1 MRTAVPPRS
10 PFLLILLALL
20 LSAASAVAQIV
31 IVPDVVTYLGVSST
45 THQTQFNTLSGQGYR
60 PISLSVA
67 GTRSNPNYTAV
78 WIRRSGA
85 GYTAI
90 HGVDRAAYEAWA
102 LTQRNA
108 GLRPYLVTAA
118 GPTGNDV
125 YAGVYM
131 ADGVNAVE
139 DTGLYS
145 FTTKNQWARDNS
157 YVQTCAGYAA
167 SVYCGVWEE
176 TADRVYSSYWNS
188 TGANFSA
195 DFNAHASA
203 HQRQSF
209 VLQGASGWFN
219 EFGQI
224 WRDDVIGAWECIPDL
239 TLAQMQSE
247 ISTRRPS
254 GQYPICLQQYST
266 GTSARFSAIFAYR
279 DRVQARVLTR
289 TGLTS
294 SYFAG
299 FDQYMEDHVRAHGI
313 RASSI
318 AITKHGRLVHARGF
332 TLAEPG
338 ATPTEPDSM
347 YRIASCSKVVTGL
360 MTNLLVQ
367 RGGTITRST
376 RIANYLGLTSPNA
389 DFYLATVQ
397 HGLQHQTGA
406 GDFASSTIAHF
417 LNPTSPTLPQ
427 PSWSNALFIAG
438 NPLAFTPGT
447 QSSYTNGGYYLLGEV
462 IERAAGKSYERFLR
476 EDLGAPLDV
485 TRLWVSD
492 SLVTLRKPGEVDYHN
507 RELDITPSE
516 MHTDRRV
523 MPIQYGG
530 NGDDNLTRRAAAG
543 GVVTSP
549 VDYVRILAGALD
561 LGRDG
566 GIFTQS
572 TIDTMLAAPTMG
584 TTTLCGFDH
593 RVVRP
598 NGVVAYDKDGQLWGS
613 SGKVIYRSDGV
624 AIAVFDNLANSVAS
638 TATLNDLADAVTFWP
653 SYDLFP
659 NFGLPSFTR
668 TSPRIDAVDRTT
680 LPNVTDNFL
689 TIDGELLANVDRVT
703 LTSTNGTTSVTSLLS
718 TTWAD
723 GWLRRVSDRQLE
735 LHIPQGMIPGSYDV
749 VLRAGLVA
757 SRSFPLSITRATT
770 RTLGGPASSFIGFDL
785 VCSRGASPSTSL
797 LYLGFST
804 SNLPTVVPGIVSLG
818 IGNNFT
824 SLGIAGPASFN
835 PLTGA
840 VRIAVPDLGA
850 SLYHFQAAIL
860 DPTSI
865 NAFPMPVSNVRSVQ
879 GL

>member
-1 MRTAVPPRS
+1 MRTALPSRS
-10 PFLLILLALL
+10 PCLLLLLALL

-31 IVPDVVTYLGVSST
+31 IVPDVVSYLGVSDSA
-45 THQTQFNTLSGQGYR
+45 HQLQFSTLSGLGYR

-67 GTRSNPNYTAV
+67 GTRSAPNYTAV

-85 GYTAI
+85 SFLGV
-90 HGVDRAAYEAWA
+90 HGVDRAGYEAWA
-102 LTQRNA
+102 LARRLS
-108 GLRPYLVTAA
+108 GYRPYLVTAA
-118 GPTGNDV
+118 GPFGNEV
-125 YAGVYM
+125 FAGIYVN
-131 ADGVNAVE
+131 DGVSAVE
-139 DTGLYS
+139 ETILNNFNS
-145 FTTKNQWARDNS
+145 RSQWARDNS
-157 YVQTCAGYAA
+157 YVQTCAGQYGG
-167 SVYCGVWEE
+167 VWCGVWEP

-188 TGANFSA
+188 TASQFSA

-203 HQRQSF
+203 HQRLGF
-209 VLQGASGWFN
+209 VLPRTGAQAY
-219 EFGQI
+219 GQL
-224 WRDDVIGAWECIPDL
+224 WRDDVIGDWECIPGL
-239 TLAQMQSE
+239 TLTQMQNE
-247 ISTRRPS
+247 ISTRRPL
-254 GQYPICLQQYST
+254 GQYPICLQQHDT
-266 GTSARFSAIFAYR
+266 GASARYSAIFAMR
-279 DRVQARVLTR
+279 DRVQARTLTR
-289 TGLTS
+289 TGFTS

-338 ATPTEPDSM
+338 ATSTEPDSM
-347 YRIASCSKVVTGL
+347 YRIASCSKVLTGL

-376 RIANYLGLTSPNA
+376 RIANYLGLATPYP
-389 DFYLATVQ
+389 DFALATVQ

-406 GDFASSTIAHF
+406 GDFPSYAIADW
-417 LNPTSPTLPQ
+417 LTTGTPQLPQ
-427 PSWSNALFIAG
+427 PSWNNALFIAG
-438 NPLAFTPGT
+438 HPLAFTPGT
-447 QSSYTNGGYYLLGEV
+447 QSSYSNGGYYLLGEV
-462 IERAAGKSYERFLR
+462 IAQAAGKSYERFLR

-561 LGRDG
+561 MGRDG
-566 GIFTQS
+566 GIFTQG
-572 TIDTMLAAPTMG
+572 TIDTMLAAPATG
-584 TTTLCGFDH
+584 TTTICGFDH

-613 SGKVIYRSDGV
+613 SGMVIYRSDGV
-624 AIAVFDNLANSVAS
+624 AIAVFDNLANTVAN
-638 TATLNDLADAVTFWP
+638 TTMLNDLADAVTFWP

-659 NFGLPSFTR
+659 NFGLPSFPR

-689 TIDGELLANVDRVT
+689 TIDGELLANVDRASF
-703 LTSTNGTTSVTSLLS
+703 TSANGTTSVTSLAS

-735 LHIPQGMIPGSYDV
+735 LHIPQGMIPGTYDV
-749 VLRAGLVA
+749 VLRDGLYA
-757 SRSFPLSITRATT
+757 SRSFPLTITRAAT

-785 VCSRGASPSTSL
+785 VCSRGSSPSTAL

-804 SNLPTVVPGIVSLG
+804 SNLPTLVPGIVSLG

-840 VRIAVPDLGA
+840 VRVAVPDLSP

-860 DPTSI
+860 DPTSL

>member
-1 MRTAVPPRS
+1 MRTAVTPRS
-10 PFLLILLALL
+10 PFLLTLLALV

-31 IVPDVVTYLGVSST
+31 IIPDVVTYLGVSST
-45 THQTQFNTLSGQGYR
+45 THQTQFTTLSGQGYR

-108 GLRPYLVTAA
+108 GRRPYLVTAA
-118 GPTGNDV
+118 GSTGNDV

-145 FTTKNQWARDNS
+145 FSTKNQWARDNS

-176 TADRVYSSYWNS
+176 TAERVYSSYWNS

-195 DFNAHASA
+195 DFNAHVSA

-209 VLQGASGWFN
+209 VLPGASGWFN

-224 WRDDVIGAWECIPDL
+224 WRDDVIGSWECIPDL

-266 GTSARFSAIFAYR
+266 GTSARFSAIFATR
-279 DRVQARVLTR
+279 DRVQARSITR

-294 SYFAG
+294 SAFAG
-299 FDQYMEDHVRAHGI
+299 FDTYLENHMRAHGI
-313 RASSI
+313 RASSM
-318 AITKHGRLVHARGF
+318 AITKHGRLVHARGMTF
-332 TLAEPG
+332 AEPG
-338 ATPTEPDSM
+338 AAATEPTSM
-347 YRIASCSKVVTGL
+347 YRIASCSKVLTGL

-367 RGGTITRST
+367 RGGTFTRST
-376 RIANYLGLTSPNA
+376 RIANYLGLGAFDP
-389 DFYLATVQ
+389 DFALATVQ
-397 HGLQHQTGA
+397 HALQHKTGA
-406 GDFASSTIAHF
+406 GDFSSYTIADW
-417 LNPTSPTLPQ
+417 LTTGTPQLPQ
-427 PSWSNALFIAG
+427 PSWNNALFIAG
-438 NPLAFTPGT
+438 NLLAFTPGT
-447 QSSYTNGGYYLLGEV
+447 QSSYSNGGYYLLGEV

-476 EDLGAPLDV
+476 EDVGAPLDV

-507 RELDITPSE
+507 RELEITPSE

-566 GIFTQS
+566 GIFTQG
-572 TIDTMLAAPTMG
+572 TIDTMLAAPASG
-584 TTTLCGFDH
+584 STTIGGWDH
-593 RVVRP
+593 RIVRP
-598 NGVVAYDKDGQLWGS
+598 NGVVAWDKNGMLWGS
-613 SGKVIYRSDGV
+613 CAQVIYRSDGV
-624 AIAVFDNLANSVAS
+624 AIAVFDNLANNVPSAAS
-638 TATLNDLADAVTFWP
+638 LNDLADAVTNWS

-659 NFGLPSFTR
+659 NYGLPSFVR
-668 TSPRIDAVDRTT
+668 HSPRIDAVDRTS

-689 TIDGELLANVDRVT
+689 TIDGEVLASVDRVT
-703 LTSTNGTTSVTSLLS
+703 IGTTSVTSLFS
-718 TTWAD
+718 WTWSD

-735 LHIPQGMIPGSYDV
+735 VHIPQGMVPGTYDV
-749 VLRAGLVA
+749 VLHDGIYA
-757 SRSFPLSITRATT
+757 SRSFPLTITRATT
-770 RTLGGPASSFIGFDL
+770 RTLGGPTSTPLGYEL
-785 VCSRGASPSTSL
+785 VVSRGASPIGSL
-797 LYLGFST
+797 AYLGFST
-804 SNLPTVVPGIVSLG
+804 SLSPTVVPGIVGLS

-824 SLGIAGPASFN
+824 SLGIAGPVSFN

-840 VRIAVPDLGA
+840 ATMAIPDLGNY
-850 SLYHFQAAIL
+850 LYHFQVAIL
-860 DPTSI
+860 DPSSP
-865 NAFPMPVSNVRSVQ
+865 NAFPMPVTNVQSVQ
-879 GL
+879 GQ